1 MRFAVIGDI
10 HSNLYALNS
19 VLYDIQNKD
28 VDFILCAGDNVGYSP
43 YPNEVIELLMGNKV
57 VSIQGN
63 YDKAIGNRELICGCD
78 YKEQRMIELAELS
91 VAFTNNAVSDKNR
104 EYLKNLPKE
113 LRIKCEDLSVLL
125 VHGSPGK
132 INEALLEDSVEML
145 EVMEGILEN
154 VLICGHTHIPYYK
167 KINNKYIINSGTVGK
182 PVNGNPNA
190 TYVIVNIVKSNV
202 DVDIVEVKYNVEKAA
217 KAIEDTNDLPD
228 EFAHMLRN
236 GAM

>member
-1 MRFAVIGDI
+1 MHFAVIGDI

-91 VAFTNNAVSDKNR
+91 VALT
-104 EYLKNLPKE
+104 
-113 LRIKCEDLSVLL
+113 ITLL
-125 VHGSPGK
+125 VTKTES
-132 INEALLEDSVEML
+132 I
-145 EVMEGILEN
+145 
-154 VLICGHTHIPYYK
+154 
-167 KINNKYIINSGTVGK
+167 
-182 PVNGNPNA
+182 
-190 TYVIVNIVKSNV
+190 
-202 DVDIVEVKYNVEKAA
+202 
-217 KAIEDTNDLPD
+217 
-228 EFAHMLRN
+228 
-236 GAM
+236 